1 MDIQQAKEFGAMQED
16 IKNVKNDVSEI
27 KKDLKDFILSAETK
41 YASKWAER
49 VWIFVCSAIGVGDSL
64 VLIGKQMVS
73 LTTLKV
79 NSKNGLRLNASPT
92 MFKT

>member
-27 KKDLKDFILSAETK
+27 KRDLKDFILSAETK

-49 VWIFVCSAIGVGDSL
+49 VWIFVFSAIGVGILSYL
-64 VLIGKQMVS
+64 GYAIIHVI
-73 LTTLKV
+73 
-79 NSKNGLRLNASPT
+79 RASAK
-92 MFKT
+92 M